1 MGCIKMA
8 LEAMRLL
15 ELLNIFWAYNGK

>member
-1 MGCIKMA
+1 MA